1 MAKGGGGAIFECERT
16 VMLTIIIP
24 SIPSQ
29 MDVIAALQLRMDE
42 LCYQSAKWAQEANR
56 ERFCAEGGHLLVRC
70 CTGKVMGNETLGE
83 MGVENNECFYLF

>member
-1 MAKGGGGAIFECERT
+1 MAEGGGGGIFECERT

-24 SIPSQ
+24 SIQSQ

-42 LCYQSAKWAQEANR
+42 LCYRSAKWAQESNR
-56 ERFCAEGGHLLVRC
+56 ERFCADGVHLLVRRRSGQGM
-70 CTGKVMGNETLGE
+70 GKETLGE